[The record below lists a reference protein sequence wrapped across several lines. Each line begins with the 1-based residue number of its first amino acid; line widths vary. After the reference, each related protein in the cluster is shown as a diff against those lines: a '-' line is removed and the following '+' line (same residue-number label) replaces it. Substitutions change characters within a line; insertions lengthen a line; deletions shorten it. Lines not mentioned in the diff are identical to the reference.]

1 MKKNT
6 DFPAQIMLINF
17 QKCHAS
23 LKSSCLPSFFELG
36 DDGWEPLL
44 KVLCSLSHDQIQ
56 NHVKSKK
63 KNRIKKISGQLFFYK
78 ILYVTT
84 AAAPK
89 GQHVTTE
96 PN

>member
-1 MKKNT
+1 MSM
-6 DFPAQIMLINF
+6 P
-17 QKCHAS
+17 
-23 LKSSCLPSFFELG
+23 E
-36 DDGWEPLL
+36 WEEEIL
-44 KVLCSLSHDQIQ
+44 
-56 NHVKSKK
+56 N
-63 KNRIKKISGQLFFYK
+63 QLFFYK